1 MHRIIVNKKS
11 YNKKSYQITENDLL
25 NAVEHLSKGY
35 IVLADMYYKNQLSG
49 FADWK
54 NAFLFPDVGQEE
66 YEKALV
72 DQIENN
78 EFQSNYDSLTKQI
91 RKIKEIDRR
100 IIQWL
105 GEYVGLPSVQKK
117 NDILTLDRRL
127 QKIITKGP
135 NGYYQG
141 PVWAMDPEYQKF
153 VKETEEVVNALNDVV
168 DKIIQII
175 SDIRLK
181 KGI

>member
-1 MHRIIVNKKS
+1 MYYISVKRKC
-11 YNKKSYQITENDLL
+11 YQITENDLL

-35 IVLADMYYKNQLSG
+35 VVLADMYYKNQMSG

-54 NAFLFPDVGQEE
+54 NAFKFPDVGQVE

-72 DQIENN
+72 DQLENN
-78 EFQSNYDSLTKQI
+78 EFQNNYDSLTKQI

-105 GEYVGLPSVQKK
+105 GEYVGLPSVQTKYE
-117 NDILTLDRRL
+117 NLTLDRRL

-135 NGYYQG
+135 NGNYQG

-153 VKETEEVVNALNDVV
+153 VKETEEVVKALNDTVV
-168 DKIIQII
+168 EITRII
-175 SDIRLK
+175 SDMRLK
-181 KGI
+181 KDI